1 MFSEFDVTLTCNT
14 SLKALILIMKTL
26 EIPKDGLE
34 GLKQNFT
41 ADALSGFLVF
51 LLALPLSLGIA
62 KASGFPAA
70 MGVLTAMIGGI
81 AVSIFQGGRLT
92 IKGPAA
98 GLITVCAGAVTD
110 LGGLGIEGVS
120 AVQLACGAVVVMSV
134 IQFVFGLLKFG
145 SFSDFFPHS
154 AVHGM
159 LAAIGVLIFAK
170 QFPILLG
177 VPGDL
182 ITGTPVQLYA
192 KIPFF
197 IQNATPQI
205 AMIGV
210 LSLVIIFGL
219 PLLGGFFKKIP
230 APMVVLVIMIPL
242 AAFLDFKTNHAKA
255 LVTIGDFWGNV
266 TFNASFA
273 AIGTGIFWKYVLM
286 FLFVNSLESL
296 LTVKAIDGLD
306 PYKRVSDYNK
316 DLRALSVGNGL
327 SGLLGGLPMISEVAR
342 SSANVN
348 YGGKTR
354 WANFFHG
361 VFLLV
366 SMLVLIPVIE
376 MIPTAALAAMLISV
390 AYRLAS
396 PKEFIGT
403 YKVGPE
409 QFVIFVVT
417 IIVTVAEDLLL
428 GVAAGILVKF
438 LFHIINGAPVKALFK
453 ADYSV
458 NETEN
463 SYLINV
469 RGVATFSNFLGYKKL
484 WNSLKPGKNITLNFE
499 QAKLVDHSFMDQ
511 LHHFED
517 SYHQTGGH
525 VALTNL
531 DHLNALSSHPLAARK
546 VMKESNDKIEIRL
559 SPRQVDLRRFAN
571 ANDYDFNPQH
581 VRVASK
587 YKDFPI
593 QHGNKIRF
601 EENVLSKYADVGK
614 IDIADMT
621 LIQGS
626 RQAGSETHVTVVH
639 ISEIDLPIPDF
650 ALEPESFGTKFSE
663 LLGGKDIDFAEF
675 PEFSRKYYLR
685 SSENEVS
692 IRSFFNESVVRFLE
706 NREEIHIECHKHRL
720 LIYKKLDLLETHE
733 IEFLEKYAE
742 EFVQLVKSRVEMP
755 VA

>member
-1 MFSEFDVTLTCNT
+1 
-14 SLKALILIMKTL
+14 MKTL

-41 ADALSGFLVF
+41 ADSLSGFLVF

-81 AVSIFQGGRLT
+81 VVSIFQGGRLT

-110 LGGLGIEGVS
+110 LGTLNIEGVT
-120 AVQLACGAVVVMSV
+120 AVQLACGAVVVMSI

-177 VPGDL
+177 VPADL
-182 ITGTPVQLYA
+182 IKGLSPVELYTH
-192 KIPFF
+192 IPIF
-197 IQNATPQI
+197 IANATPQI
-205 AMIGV
+205 AAIGI

-230 APMVVLVIMIPL
+230 APMIVLIVMIPL
-242 AAFLDFKTNHAKA
+242 AAFLDFKTNHAAA

-266 TFNASFA
+266 KFNASFA
-273 AIGTGIFWKYVLM
+273 AIGTGVFWKYVLM

-306 PYKRVSDYNK
+306 PYKRPSDYNK

-327 SGLLGGLPMISEVAR
+327 AGLLGGLPMISEVAR

-361 VFLLV
+361 LFLLV

-376 MIPTAALAAMLISV
+376 MIPTAALAAMLIAV

-403 YKVGPE
+403 YKIGPE

-417 IIVTVAEDLLL
+417 IVVTVAEDLLL
-428 GVAAGILVKF
+428 GVAAGILMKF
-438 LFHIINGAPVKALFK
+438 IFHVINGAPIRSLFK
-453 ADYSV
+453 AEYSV
-458 NETEN
+458 SETEDK
-463 SYLINV
+463 YLIDV
-469 RGVATFSNFLGYKKL
+469 KGVATFSNFLGYKKM
-484 WNSLKPGKNITLNFE
+484 WSTLKPGKSITFNFE
-499 QAKLVDHSFMDQ
+499 NAKLVDHSFMDQ

-525 VALTNL
+525 VSLINL

-546 VMKESNDKIEIRL
+546 LMKESADKIEIRL
-559 SPRQVDLRRFAN
+559 SPRQIALRKFAN

-593 QHGNKIRF
+593 QRGNKIRF
-601 EENVLSKYADVGK
+601 EENLLSKYADVGK
-614 IDIADMT
+614 IEIGDMT
-621 LIQGS
+621 LLHGT
-626 RQAGSETHVTVVH
+626 RQTGSETHVTVVH
-639 ISEIDLPIPDF
+639 ISETDLPIPDF

-663 LLGGKDIDFAEF
+663 LMGGKDIDFLEF

-685 SSENEVS
+685 GESESAVRN
-692 IRSFFNESVVRFLE
+692 FFTDSLVRFLE
-706 NREEIHIECHKHRL
+706 SREEIHIECHKHRL
-720 LIYKKLDLLETHE
+720 LIYKKLTLLDPNE
-733 IEFLEKYAE
+733 IEFLEMYAE
-742 EFVQLVKSRVEMP
+742 DFVKVVKQRLEQP
-755 VA
+755 VIQ

>member
-1 MFSEFDVTLTCNT
+1 M
-14 SLKALILIMKTL
+14 KALQ
-26 EIPKDGLE
+26 IPKDGLA
-34 GLKQNFT
+34 GLKENFT
-41 ADALSGFLVF
+41 ADSLSGFLVF

-70 MGVLTAMIGGI
+70 MGVLTAIIGGI
-81 AVSIFQGGRLT
+81 VVSIFQGGRLT

-134 IQFVFGLLKFG
+134 IQFIFGLLKFG

-182 ITGTPVQLYA
+182 VKGLSPVQLYTH
-192 KIPFF
+192 IPIF
-197 IQNATPQI
+197 IANATPQI
-205 AMIGV
+205 ALIGM

-242 AAFLDFKTNHAKA
+242 AAFLDFKTNHAAA

-273 AIGTGIFWKYVLM
+273 AIGTGLFWKYVLM

-306 PYKRVSDYNK
+306 PYKRESDYNK
-316 DLRALSVGNGL
+316 DLRAVSVGNGL

-361 VFLLV
+361 IFLLI
-366 SMLVLIPVIE
+366 SMIVLIPLIE

-390 AYRLAS
+390 AYRLTS

-403 YKVGPE
+403 YKIGPE

-417 IIVTVAEDLLL
+417 IVVTVAEDLLL

-438 LFHIINGAPVKALFK
+438 LFHIINGAPIKALFK
-453 ADYSV
+453 ADYLV
-458 NETEN
+458 NETDQK
-463 SYLINV
+463 YTINV
-469 RGVATFSNFLGYKKL
+469 HGVATFSNFLGYKKL
-484 WNSLKPGKNITLNFE
+484 WNSFKPGKNIVFNFE

-525 VALTNL
+525 VSLINL
-531 DHLNALSSHPLAARK
+531 DHLNALSSHPLSARK
-546 VMKESNDKIEIRL
+546 LMKEAIDKIEIRL
-559 SPRQVDLRRFAN
+559 TPRQIALRKFAG

-581 VRVASK
+581 VRVATK

-593 QHGNKIRF
+593 QRGNKIRF
-601 EENVLSKYADVGK
+601 EENVLSKYADVGR
-614 IDIADMT
+614 IEIADMT
-621 LIQGS
+621 LLQGA
-626 RQAGSETHVTVVH
+626 RQAGSETHITVVH
-639 ISEIDLPIPDF
+639 VSETDLAIPDF

-663 LLGGKDIDFAEF
+663 LMGGKDIDFAEF
-675 PEFSRKYYLR
+675 PEFSQKYYLR
-685 SSENEVS
+685 SENEAAA
-692 IRSFFNESVVRFLE
+692 RNFFNEAVVRFLE

-720 LIYKKLDLLETHE
+720 LIYKKLDLLEPHE
-733 IEFLEKYAE
+733 IEFLERYAE
-742 EFVQLVKSRVEMP
+742 EFVQLIALKVELP
-755 VA
+755 VG